1 MYWLQLYWLQMYW
14 TDCRCTDFLI
24 ATWVLIASKL
34 IYHFFIGLPPISGA
48 AKLVTS
54 TVDPN
59 TIYQLTNWL
68 PIDNVWLFHFWLLDQ
83 LRAFLGL
90 IADYFTLINKFDKFP
105 AIGLQHWPDRPNSL
119 QRSDQPGR
127 ARPLKQPSHFSSYSN
142 LLRYL
147 KMSSFSKQIWKIES
161 LEEKVRVFNIML
173 KKKQVL
179 RKLWI

>member
-1 MYWLQLYWLQMYW
+1 MYWLKMYW
-14 TDCRCTDFLI
+14 TDCRCTEPI
-24 ATWVLIASKL
+24 AGVLISWLQLEFWL
-34 IYHFFIGLPPISGA
+34 IQNSFITSSLAFLPSLEQQ
-48 AKLVTS
+48 KLVTS

-119 QRSDQPGR
+119 QRSDQPRG
-127 ARPLKQPSHFSSYSN
+127 AWPLKQPSYFSSYSH
-142 LLRYL
+142 LLRY
-147 KMSSFSKQIWKIES
+147 SKFE
-161 LEEKVRVFNIML
+161 F
-173 KKKQVL
+173 
-179 RKLWI
+179 